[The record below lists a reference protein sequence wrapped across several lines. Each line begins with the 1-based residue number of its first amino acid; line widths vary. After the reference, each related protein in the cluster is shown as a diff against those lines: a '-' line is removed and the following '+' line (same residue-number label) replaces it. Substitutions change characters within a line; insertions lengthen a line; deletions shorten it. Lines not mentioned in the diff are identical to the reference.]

1 MSRVLTIVSLISFAT
16 ALFSR
21 AVDPIIPPIAQDL
34 RTDPATVALLA
45 TAFALPFALVQ
56 PILGPVAD
64 VLGKPRVML
73 VCLVVVIAAA
83 FLGAVARDF
92 PFLLAMRVVGGIAA
106 GGIFPVALAI
116 IGDVVPV
123 QERQVAIGRYLT
135 FTITGN
141 LLGSLFAGVIG
152 DIVGWRAVF
161 VAVGAC
167 STGTLAAALLAFRD
181 VKIPAPP
188 PLALKAVP
196 ASYRAILSNPRAWT
210 CYGAVFLE
218 GLAIFGLFPYVALL
232 LLGRGEA
239 RASIAGLILTGFAL
253 GGVVYAVAVRI
264 LLLRFRQS
272 RLMIAGGVC
281 VAVAMLG
288 AGLGTWWPIELGI
301 FAVLGFGFYMLHGCI
316 QVQATEIAPRARGAA
331 MALHSFAF
339 FVGQAVGPVL
349 YGFGFAH
356 LGQPP
361 TLAVAALIM
370 LSVGL
375 ACARLLGE
383 QRTLPMSAP

>member
-1 MSRVLTIVSLISFAT
+1 VSRVLTIVSLISFAT

-21 AVDPIIPPIAQDL
+21 AVDPIIPPIAADL
-34 RTDPATVALLA
+34 RTDPAKVALLA

-56 PILGPVAD
+56 PILGPIAD

-83 FLGAVARDF
+83 FLGAIATDF
-92 PFLLAMRVVGGIAA
+92 PFLLAMRMIGGAAA

-123 QERQVAIGRYLT
+123 KERQVAIGRYLT

-152 DIVGWRAVF
+152 DIAGWRAVF

-167 STGTLAAALLAFRD
+167 STAALAAALLAFRG

-188 PLALKAVP
+188 PIALRAVP
-196 ASYRAILSNPRAWT
+196 ATYRAIFANPRAWT
-210 CYGAVFLE
+210 CYGAVFCE

-232 LLGRGEA
+232 LLGRGES

-253 GGVVYAVAVRI
+253 GGVAYALAVRI

-272 RLMIAGGVC
+272 RLMIAGGAC
-281 VAVAMLG
+281 AAMAMLG
-288 AGLGTWWPIELGI
+288 AGLGSWWPIELGI

-349 YGFGFAH
+349 YGFAFAH
-356 LGQPP
+356 AGRLP
-361 TLAVAALIM
+361 TLALAAVLI
-370 LSVGL
+370 LAVGI

-383 QRTLPMSAP
+383 RSAPPKP

>member
-1 MSRVLTIVSLISFAT
+1 MSRVLTIVSLIAFAT
-16 ALFSR
+16 ALFTR
-21 AVDPIIPPIAQDL
+21 AVDPIIPPIALDL
-34 RTDPATVALLA
+34 RIEPTTVALLS

-56 PILGPVAD
+56 PILGPIAD
-64 VLGKPRVML
+64 MLGKPRVML
-73 VCLVVVIAAA
+73 ACLAVLIATA
-83 FLGAVARDF
+83 FLGAFASSF
-92 PFLLAMRVVGGIAA
+92 PLLLATRIVGGMAA

-123 QERQVAIGRYLT
+123 QERQIAIGRYLT

-141 LLGSLFAGVIG
+141 LLGSMFAGVIG

-167 STGTLAAALLAFRD
+167 STAALAAALLAFRG

-188 PLALKAVP
+188 PLQLKAVP

-253 GGVVYAVAVRI
+253 GGVVYALAVRI

-272 RLMIAGGVC
+272 RLMIAGGAC

-288 AGLGTWWPIELGI
+288 AGLGAWWPIELAI

-316 QVQATEIAPRARGAA
+316 QVQATEIAPTARGAA

-356 LGQPP
+356 AGRLP
-361 TLAVAALIM
+361 TLAVAAVVVL
-370 LSVGL
+370 LVGF

-383 QRTLPMSAP
+383 RSVLAKS